1 MTVTKDTPPG
11 LRRRGRPGYDMES
24 VLEISVG
31 VFTQRGFD
39 GTSMKDLATALGIS
53 KSAIYHHVSSKEEL
67 LRIALDRALDG
78 LEGVV
83 ADTQALQEPAVDRLE
98 FLVRGSVRTLLER
111 LPYVTLLLRV
121 RGNTLVERRA
131 LGRRREFDRFVAGL
145 VSQAQQDGD
154 VRTDFDA
161 VVTARLLFGLVNS
174 LSEWVR
180 PRTRRGDDALIDAVC
195 TIIFH
200 GLRTS
205 AHAPDTAQ
213 ANGQSA

>member
-1 MTVTKDTPPG
+1 MCCSETSQRLTKPAIASSYNAS
-11 LRRRGRPGYDMES
+11 RPE
-24 VLEISVG
+24 
-31 VFTQRGFD
+31 
-39 GTSMKDLATALGIS
+39 TSGAF
-53 KSAIYHHVSSKEEL
+53 V
-67 LRIALDRALDG
+67 
-78 LEGVV
+78 
-83 ADTQALQEPAVDRLE
+83 
-98 FLVRGSVRTLLER
+98 
-111 LPYVTLLLRV
+111 RV